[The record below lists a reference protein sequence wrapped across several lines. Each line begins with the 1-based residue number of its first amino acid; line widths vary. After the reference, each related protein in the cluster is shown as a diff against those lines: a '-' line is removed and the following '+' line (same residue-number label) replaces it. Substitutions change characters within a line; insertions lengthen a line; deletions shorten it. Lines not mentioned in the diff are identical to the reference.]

1 MSVIDMTDSIKKMQ
15 TIYLNDGKEINV
27 QMQEDGINVEV
38 IQDDQVIE
46 ESFENYTEMEEVDI
60 DT

>member
-1 MSVIDMTDSIKKMQ
+1 MSIIDMIDSIIKMQ

-27 QMQEDGINVEV
+27 QMQVDGINVEV
-38 IQDDQVIE
+38 VQDGQVIE
-46 ESFENYTEMEEVDI
+46 ESFEHYTEMEEADI

>member
-1 MSVIDMTDSIKKMQ
+1 MSIIDMTDSIKKMQ

-38 IQDDQVIE
+38 VQDGQVIE
-46 ESFENYTEMEEVDI
+46 ESFENYTEMEEADI

>member
-1 MSVIDMTDSIKKMQ
+1 MPIIDMTDSIKKMQ

-46 ESFENYTEMEEVDI
+46 ESFEHYTEMEEADI